1 MIKPESPADGVRL
14 LGDVEKLGESEVC
27 QGSGHLVGVV
37 GANWVYPERLEA
49 RVGERRVRGGWWVV
63 ALRTARP

>member
-14 LGDVEKLGESEVC
+14 LGDVDKLGESEVC

-37 GANWVYPERLEA
+37 GANWVYPERLE
-49 RVGERRVRGGWWVV
+49 
-63 ALRTARP
+63 